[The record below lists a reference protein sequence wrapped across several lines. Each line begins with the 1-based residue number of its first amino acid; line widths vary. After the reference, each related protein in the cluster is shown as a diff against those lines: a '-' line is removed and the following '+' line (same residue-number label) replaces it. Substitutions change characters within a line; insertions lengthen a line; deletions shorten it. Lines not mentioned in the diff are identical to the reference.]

1 MHKQTGALSA
11 ARHEIMEAECRELR
25 ARDLKAL
32 LEQGPAVLTGG
43 RGKDGSPIITLPECP
58 SFCELPDAD
67 FQTILQYLTSI
78 PKLDTEDSGFIL
90 VIDRRQDRWSSL
102 KVVLMRISELF
113 PAGLREVHVLR
124 PCGFL
129 QSTFSSFG
137 LRFSKDEFNLP
148 VQLMLP
154 NSLGELHMSIDRSQ
168 LTPELG
174 GTLVY
179 THSEWIQLRS
189 DLEGFSEVAHDAVH
203 TLQAVGL
210 ELAET
215 ELPNTVRAT
224 EELLG
229 AHSRQRDDV
238 KALLE
243 SVLEQGR
250 RLLSKIA
257 EPTSSDP
264 GYQPSLDR
272 LQGMRSVQRLLS
284 RLGEA
289 DGAADKFWAKHHLK
303 LQQCLQ
309 FRYFEQDFREVMGQ
323 FEELQERNSRVAATA
338 ENSAQAKALLQ
349 ELQCLDKAAQVTVS
363 RAERVAL
370 TGERL
375 ISEAHYAVDSIQPK
389 CSELRKLRVDFSE
402 DLATKLSSLAKA
414 HCMWTKLEKALQW
427 YEDGMYLLACQPVA
441 KFQSQEGA
449 EVSLREIEAFMENCE
464 EHQVHYS
471 KSFHEEF
478 ESILAPDMELC
489 VQRVFAKLEKMGA
502 MMEERRMSLCK
513 LTARHARP
521 VQPVAPQP
529 ETVPEPPAQPATNGS
544 PVPGLGGEPSTPR
557 RRHVKQKSAP
567 KIEVVYENSQ
577 GGVCLPSV
585 PMENEENLTLHRS
598 HIMTELLETER
609 VYVEELQ
616 TILEGYADAMETEEM
631 AAPVPAGARE
641 KKDVLF
647 GNMADIYHFH
657 SSVFLKEL
665 EDYTERPEEVGSCY
679 LKRKEDFRIY
689 EKYCQNKPQSET
701 LWRQISDAPFF
712 QECQK
717 KLGHKLA
724 LDSYLLKPVQR
735 ITRYQ
740 LLLKELLKGTKDVQH
755 ALELEEALAS
765 MQSLLK
771 SLNDSMH
778 QISITG
784 YKGNLLE
791 LGKLLMQGSFSV
803 WTDHKKGAN
812 KVKDFPRF
820 KPMQRH
826 VFLYEKTLLFCKR
839 REETT
844 EGYEKTPS
852 YGYKHSLQMS
862 SVGITEN
869 VRGDSRKFEIWCS
882 RREQVYI
889 IQAPSNEEKSAW
901 VSEIRKLLTMQL
913 QACKEEVKQVY
924 CTPSSPMLNRGTR
937 KSEFSKFELGS
948 PKAAFR
954 MQSITCSPNMPLN
967 NRGFAKRRMS
977 AQETVNRSEDEWP
990 LGYRRSRLSSQELID
1005 RSEHPWL
1012 QACSPGHRRSQDPC
1026 ERSADGG
1033 WSSGEEMFNASDG
1046 ETEDV
1051 VDEQAN
1057 PICKV
1062 SDIC

>member
-1 MHKQTGALSA
+1 
-11 ARHEIMEAECRELR
+11 MEAECRELR
-25 ARDLKAL
+25 ARDLKVL

-78 PKLDTEDSGFIL
+78 PKLDTEDAGFIL

-102 KVVLMRISELF
+102 KVALMRISELF

-189 DLEGFSEVAHDAVH
+189 DLEGFSEVARDAVH
-203 TLQAVGL
+203 TLQSVGL
-210 ELAET
+210 ELAEM

-229 AHSRQRDDV
+229 AHGRQRDDV

-250 RLLSKIA
+250 RLLTTIA

-323 FEELQERNSRVAATA
+323 FEELQERNCRVAATA

-349 ELQCLDKAAQVTVS
+349 ELQSLDKAAQVTVS
-363 RAERVAL
+363 RAERVAM

-402 DLATKLSSLAKA
+402 DLATKLGSLAKA
-414 HCMWTKLEKALQW
+414 HCMWAKLEKALQW

-449 EVSLREIEAFMENCE
+449 EVSLREIEAFMANCE

-489 VQRVFAKLEKMGA
+489 VQRVFAKLEKVGA

-544 PVPGLGGEPSTPR
+544 PGAHHSQQQQQHHPQQQQHHQGVMCS
-557 RRHVKQKSAP
+557 Q
-567 KIEVVYENSQ
+567 IEVVYENSQ

-913 QACKEEVKQVY
+913 QACKGGTTHPHLEASSSIPTPFCDATLRQPRNRLFRHARRSFRSPERVTYPFCIRVRSNNAFSRTFISSFTPIRVVKA
-924 CTPSSPMLNRGTR
+924 
-937 KSEFSKFELGS
+937 LGVTGE
-948 PKAAFR
+948 
-954 MQSITCSPNMPLN
+954 QT
-967 NRGFAKRRMS
+967 AKRKMPKRIF
-977 AQETVNRSEDEWP
+977 R
-990 LGYRRSRLSSQELID
+990 LGLR
-1005 RSEHPWL
+1005 P
-1012 QACSPGHRRSQDPC
+1012 CSPGHRRSQDPC

>member
-1 MHKQTGALSA
+1 MDLNPFALLCQDIN
-11 ARHEIMEAECRELR
+11 RQWLVLKTLTDEIMEAECRELR
-25 ARDLKAL
+25 ARDLKVL

-78 PKLDTEDSGFIL
+78 PKLDTEDAGFIL

-148 VQLMLP
+148 VQIMLP

-189 DLEGFSEVAHDAVH
+189 SLS
-203 TLQAVGL
+203 LSL
-210 ELAET
+210 
-215 ELPNTVRAT
+215 
-224 EELLG
+224 
-229 AHSRQRDDV
+229 SS
-238 KALLE
+238 
-243 SVLEQGR
+243 SVVM
-250 RLLSKIA
+250 K
-257 EPTSSDP
+257 
-264 GYQPSLDR
+264 
-272 LQGMRSVQRLLS
+272 
-284 RLGEA
+284 
-289 DGAADKFWAKHHLK
+289 
-303 LQQCLQ
+303 
-309 FRYFEQDFREVMGQ
+309 VMGQ
-323 FEELQERNSRVAATA
+323 FEELQERNCRVAATA

-349 ELQCLDKAAQVTVS
+349 ELQSLDKAAQVTVS
-363 RAERVAL
+363 RAERVAM

-402 DLATKLSSLAKA
+402 DLATKLGSLAKA
-414 HCMWTKLEKALQW
+414 HCMWAKLEKALQW

-449 EVSLREIEAFMENCE
+449 EVSLREIEAFMANCE

-489 VQRVFAKLEKMGA
+489 VQRVFAKLEKVGA

-544 PVPGLGGEPSTPR
+544 PGAHHSQQQGAMCS
-557 RRHVKQKSAP
+557 Q
-567 KIEVVYENSQ
+567 IEVVYENSQ

-924 CTPSSPMLNRGTR
+924 CTPSSPILNRGTR